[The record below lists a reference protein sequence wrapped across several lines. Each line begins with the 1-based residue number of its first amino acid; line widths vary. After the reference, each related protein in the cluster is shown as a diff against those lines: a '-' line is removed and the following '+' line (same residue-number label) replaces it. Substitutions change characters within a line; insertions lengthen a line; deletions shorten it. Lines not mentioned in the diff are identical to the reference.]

1 MLESQQTRGCITKSA
16 YERLIQICADAQ
28 PLEACGIMASS
39 QSLHSIATDQNE
51 AIIDIVIPITNNH
64 NDPMHSFSF
73 DPTEWT
79 AAYYDMQKNRQTLVG
94 LFHSHPRTKAIPS
107 SSDTDGFLPASELSY
122 WIVSLENMKSPD
134 VKPYR
139 RSEGSFIPL
148 QLVLA

>member
-1 MLESQQTRGCITKSA
+1 LESQQKRGCITKSA
-16 YERLIQICADAQ
+16 FDRLIQICADAK

-39 QSLHSIATDQNE
+39 QALPSITADQNKF
-51 AIIDIVIPITNNH
+51 IIDIVIPITNIH

-79 AAYYDMQKNRQTLVG
+79 AAYYNMQKNRQTLVG
-94 LFHSHPRTKAIPS
+94 LFHSHPRTKAVPS

-122 WIVSLENMKSPD
+122 WIVSLEDNKAPD